1 MASESKCAKQDFS
14 QIFYEELK
22 CHICESRL
30 IVGKHHWYKCF
41 AFHSVC
47 QDCKEVKENKKCS
60 CTKPIV
66 SEYCDVFNVE
76 CRHCLFDLYN
86 NCTDTYTNFKGSDS
100 SFKHRNLKE
109 EVKDEN
115 VESGV
120 CDDVDE

>member
-1 MASESKCAKQDFS
+1 MTCSFTYAD
-14 QIFYEELK
+14 
-22 CHICESRL
+22 
-30 IVGKHHWYKCF
+30 CF
-41 AFHSVC
+41 LA
-47 QDCKEVKENKKCS
+47 D
-60 CTKPIV
+60 
-66 SEYCDVFNVE
+66 
-76 CRHCLFDLYN
+76 LFGLYN